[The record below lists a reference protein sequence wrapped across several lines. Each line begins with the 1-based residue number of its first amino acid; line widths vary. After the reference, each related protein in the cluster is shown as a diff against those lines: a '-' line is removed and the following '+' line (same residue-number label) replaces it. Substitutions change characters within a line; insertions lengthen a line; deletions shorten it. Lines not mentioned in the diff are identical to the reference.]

1 MPTFEQFV
9 LAAPYGFMN
18 SCLSLNRLLSDSSN
32 GESTIIDELVTE
44 AWNNIVTKF
53 DQSNK
58 FDTQHSNEKKGVA
71 FIIRSMKTAN
81 PPPSISNAANILA
94 SNSFLTKDTIEK
106 ILIKV
111 KELSAQEANNTA
123 DVKQI
128 LKVINPFMANFIF
141 LFVLAISFVFLS
153 CFIE

>member
-1 MPTFEQFV
+1 LLSLGLITMPTFEQFV

-18 SCLSLNRLLSDSSN
+18 SCLSLNILISDSN
-32 GESTIIDELVTE
+32 DEESSIIEQIVSE
-44 AWNNIVTKF
+44 AWNNIVTKT

-58 FDTQHSNEKKGVA
+58 FDSQHSNEKKGVA
-71 FIIRSMKTAN
+71 YIIRSMKSAN

-94 SNSFLTKDTIEK
+94 SNSFLTKDAIEK

-111 KELSAQEANNTA
+111 KELSAQEASNNT

-128 LKVINPFMANFIF
+128 LKVGN
-141 LFVLAISFVFLS
+141 S
-153 CFIE
+153 CFGCFF